1 MRTKFILGMLCC
13 ALCFTNITAQNENN
27 NWYFGSY
34 AGLNFATNPPTTL
47 TNSAMYSSEGC
58 STVSDANGNLLFYTD
73 GITIWNKSHQIMANG
88 TGLMGHPSAAQSGLV
103 VKQPGNPNLYYVF
116 TVDVAGGTN
125 GFRYTIVDM
134 ALAAG
139 MGSVTTKNNLLYSPC
154 TEKLTAVKTS
164 NGSDFWLV
172 THEWGTAN
180 FRSYKLTA
188 SGVNTVC
195 AISNAGTIH
204 GGNNIQNAVGCM
216 KISPNGQKLGL
227 AISNFPFNIVELF
240 DFNTFNGVV
249 SNQYT
254 LSTAGF
260 VYGVEFSPNSSKF
273 YATQIGL
280 NWGVIPCLKQ
290 WDLSSNNNST
300 IANSVQNFYCSNGLE
315 NYGMQLAPNGKIY
328 VVTHNNNS
336 LTVINNPDLPGAACG
351 FSMLAQPLGNANA
364 LIGLPAFVSMPY
376 TYKAISAN
384 YKNPNCSGAV
394 DFNSPYQLN
403 TVMSNSAVSN
413 YSVLSVQWNFGD
425 VTSLNNSS
433 VAFNTSHI
441 YASAGTYSVQ
451 LIIHFS
457 SGVANDTLNTT
468 VNIQSVAPVIE
479 KSSNSPR
486 CENEQMRFGMATNSV
501 ITQFYWTGPNAYSSL
516 NFSNTI
522 QVAAPLMSGYYQMHG
537 HYGNACPIRDSIFFE
552 VNPIPHLVPNNAT
565 VCLQQEIDLIA
576 QGANAYTWY
585 GPRGDSSHSQN
596 YHLQITALNY
606 AGNYTLCGFSNK
618 GCKAS
623 IIQNLFVSTLPIM
636 EVNVLPSTKVCLN
649 DVITFITPSQVST
662 EWHGPDNFYTN
673 KQNISFWANQLNMS
687 GNYSLTLRN
696 ELGCQSNTVIPVLVQ
711 NLPELSLS
719 GLSNAACPPLK
730 LHYEVLNKSNSMTV
744 NWNVQNNKSSGNYL
758 SYTFQNSGTYNITAK
773 VYDEGSRCT
782 NNFTYVVQV
791 LPKSKAEFD
800 YSPLEPVETLDE
812 VKFHNKLKYDENTK
826 YTWEISD
833 GYSLDNAKEPKY
845 TFENSGYYHVL
856 LSTIN
861 TEGCVDTCTKL
872 IKVKPNVN
880 LYTPNVF
887 TPNHD
892 NVNEV
897 FKPVLYGANAIKL
910 CVFNRWGNKVFES
923 HDEKIEWDG
932 SYMNQACKEDTY
944 YWTFDYV
951 LENNI
956 SKSKSGVVL
965 LMR

>member
-1 MRTKFILGMLCC
+1 MRTKFIFGMFCC
-13 ALCFTNITAQNENN
+13 ALYFTSLLAQNENN

-34 AGLNFATNPPTTL
+34 AGLNFSTNPPTTL

-73 GITIWNKSHQIMANG
+73 GITIWNKSHQVMANG
-88 TGLMGHPSAAQSGLV
+88 NGLMGHPSAAQSGLV

-125 GFRYTIVDM
+125 GFRYTIVNM
-134 ALAAG
+134 SLAAG

-154 TEKLTAVKTS
+154 TEKLTAIKTS

-172 THEWGTAN
+172 THEWGSAN

-195 AISNAGTIH
+195 AISSAGTIH

-227 AISNFPFNIVELF
+227 AISNYPFNIVELF

-249 SNQYT
+249 SNQFT
-254 LSTAGF
+254 LSTSGF

-273 YATQIGL
+273 YANQIGL
-280 NWGVIPCLKQ
+280 NWANIPCLKQ
-290 WDLSSNNNST
+290 WDLSSNNNTT
-300 IANSVQNFYCSNGLE
+300 IANSVQNFSCNSNFQ

-328 VVTHNNNS
+328 IVTNNS
-336 LTVINNPDLPGAACG
+336 NALSVINNPDLPGAACG
-351 FSMLAQPLGNANA
+351 FSMLAQPLGSAYA

-376 TYKAISAN
+376 TYKSIIAN

-394 DFNSPYQLN
+394 DFNSPYQFN
-403 TVMSNSAVSN
+403 AVMSNSAVSN
-413 YSVLSVQWNFGD
+413 YSVLSVFWNFGD
-425 VTSLNNSS
+425 ITSLNNSAVS
-433 VAFNTSHI
+433 FNPSHL
-441 YASAGTYSVQ
+441 YTSAGTYLVQ

-457 SGVANDTLNTT
+457 NGVANDTLNST
-468 VNIQSVAPVIE
+468 VSIQNVEPVLE

-486 CENEQMRFGMATNSV
+486 CEKDQMHFALVTNSV
-501 ITQFYWTGPNAYSSL
+501 ITQFYWTGPNGFSSL
-516 NFSNTI
+516 NYSNTI
-522 QVAAPLMSGYYQMHG
+522 NTASLPMNGYYQIHG
-537 HYGNACPIRDSIFFE
+537 QYGNACPLRDSIFFE
-552 VNPIPHLVPNNAT
+552 VNPIPQMVPHDAT
-565 VCLQQEIDLIA
+565 VCLQQEIDLIG
-576 QGANAYTWY
+576 QGADFYSWY
-585 GPRGDSSHSQN
+585 GPQGDSSHLQN
-596 YHLQITALNY
+596 YHLQINTLAY
-606 AGNYTLCGFSNK
+606 AGNYTLTGKSNK

-623 IIQNLFVSTLPIM
+623 VQLNLFVSALPM
-636 EVNVLPSTKVCLN
+636 LEVNVLPATKVCLN
-649 DVITFITPSQVST
+649 DVLTFITPSQYIT
-662 EWHGPDNFYTN
+662 EWHGPANFYTN
-673 KQNISFWANQLNMS
+673 KHTINFWANQLDMS

-711 NLPELSLS
+711 NLPELALS
-719 GLSNAACPPLK
+719 GLTNATCPPLK
-730 LHYEVLNKSNSMTV
+730 LHYEVLNKSKTMTV
-744 NWNVQNNKSSGNYL
+744 SWDVQNNKSSGNYL
-758 SYTFQNSGTYNITAK
+758 SYTFQNSGMYFIKAK
-773 VYDEGSRCT
+773 VFDESSRCS

-800 YSPLEPVETLDE
+800 YSPLEPIETLDE

-826 YTWEISD
+826 YTWEISN
-833 GYSLDNAKEPKY
+833 GFNLENAKEPKY
-845 TFENSGYYHVL
+845 TFDNSGYYRVL
-856 LSTIN
+856 LSTVN
-861 TEGCVDTCTKL
+861 SEGCADTCTKL
-872 IKVKPNVN
+872 IKVKANVN
-880 LYTPNVF
+880 LYAPNVF
-887 TPNHD
+887 TPNND

-897 FKPVLYGANAIKL
+897 FKPILYGANAVKL

-923 HDEKIEWDG
+923 NGEKSEWDG
-932 SYMNQACKEDTY
+932 NYMNQACKEDTY

-956 SKSKSGVVL
+956 SKTKSGVVL